1 MHVHMH
7 VCARLCVHECMC
19 ACGCKCGCLSVYLY
33 CEWFACREHLVIIPV
48 SLYSGRGPQA
58 SLPACGSPGC
68 VALDDGGPDHLPCH
82 LLVGV
87 QRELGSGTGAGVSA
101 RASSVKWRH
110 TEWYG
115 LGIAYSCTVL
125 HTVCVVSG
133 CWWVGCV

>member
-1 MHVHMH
+1 M
-7 VCARLCVHECMC
+7 
-19 ACGCKCGCLSVYLY
+19 
-33 CEWFACREHLVIIPV
+33 IIPV

-58 SLPACGSPGC
+58 SFPACGSPGC

-87 QRELGSGTGAGVSA
+87 QRELGSGTGARVSA

-115 LGIAYSCTVL
+115 LGSVYSCTVL